1 MNRWLAGIAVVL
13 GLLSFAPI
21 AGASQ
26 GSIER
31 GIGASIAA
39 QRLSINGTQAKAAAT
54 KALRQRYGK
63 SWRKGTNRQVDCKQ
77 FSADVWRCR
86 TSWKRG
92 NVRFG
97 GYVQVITSDAGVE
110 THIHVKRH

>member
-1 MNRWLAGIAVVL
+1 MNRWLAGIAVSL
-13 GLLSFAPI
+13 GLLGSVSI
-21 AGASQ
+21 ASAST
-26 GSIER
+26 GSIDR
-31 GIGASIAA
+31 GISGSVSSP
-39 QRLSINGTQAKAAAT
+39 RLSINGPQAKAASI
-54 KALRQRYGK
+54 KALAQRYGK

-110 THIHVKRH
+110 THVHVKRH

>member
-1 MNRWLAGIAVVL
+1 MNRWLAGIAVML

-31 GIGASIAA
+31 GKSDSIAA
-39 QRLSINGTQAKAAAT
+39 QRLSINGNQAKAAAT
-54 KALRQRYGK
+54 KALAQRYGK
-63 SWRKGTNRQVDCKQ
+63 TWRKGTNRSVDCKQ
-77 FSADVWRCR
+77 FSSDVWRCR

-110 THIHVKRH
+110 THVHVKRH

>member
-1 MNRWLAGIAVVL
+1 ML

-26 GSIER
+26 GSVER
-31 GIGASIAA
+31 GISDSIAA
-39 QRLSINGTQAKAAAT
+39 QRLSINGPQAKAATT
-54 KALRQRYGK
+54 KALAQRYGK
-63 SWRKGTNRQVDCKQ
+63 SWRKGTNRSVDCKQ
-77 FSADVWRCR
+77 FSSDVWRCR
-86 TSWKRG
+86 TSWNRG